1 MTLQLE
7 NCVPE
12 LAIEPANAFKQI
24 DGYHYTTSE
33 HTFMQIIKDLFNGYP
48 EPLLV
53 LHRNN
58 REICYASHPSAAID
72 DLIGQNFEEAVTI
85 IDEKI
90 SGVPAAFLKNQ
101 WLGFDERT
109 FTWEEEEYTLIVFK
123 QRNEIPDEE
132 TLASW
137 RNMIAV
143 MLHRFRSP
151 LTGISGYVDMLSE
164 HNEDEQQE
172 KYFTLIDKGINRLYN
187 MMDELEILYTID
199 PNVMEDEDETTSLKA
214 EKLVKNILLDYPADV
229 QKRIEVQPIDSEIE
243 FKGNPSSLKNIIE
256 LLVQNGLQH
265 GAAHTVTVSIPSERL
280 IQISNPGPA
289 IPKTIADNIFSPF
302 VTDKANGLGIGLTLS
317 LLYARQLGGTI
328 FLSKNDDTEGITF
341 SLCLPE

>member
-1 MTLQLE
+1 MMTLRQE
-7 NCVPE
+7 ICTPD
-12 LAIEPANAFKQI
+12 LAVKPVNAFKQI
-24 DGYHYTTSE
+24 DGYHYITSE
-33 HTFMQIIKDLFNGYP
+33 HTLMQIIKDLFNGYP

-53 LHRNN
+53 LHHNN
-58 REICYASHPSAAID
+58 RKICYASHPSAAID
-72 DLIGQNFEEAVTI
+72 DLLGQNFDEAVTV
-85 IDEKI
+85 IDANI
-90 SGVPAAFLKNQ
+90 SGEPVACLKNQ
-101 WLGFDERT
+101 WLGFDERA
-109 FTWEEEEYTLIVFK
+109 FTWEDEEYTLIVFK

-164 HNEDEQQE
+164 YSDDEQQE
-172 KYFTLIDKGINRLYN
+172 KYFALIDKGINHLYD

-199 PNVMEDEDETTSLKA
+199 PNVIEDEDESTSLKA
-214 EKLVKNILLDYPADV
+214 GKLIKSTLLDYPADV
-229 QKRIEVQPIDSEIE
+229 QQRIDIQSIDSDFEL
-243 FKGNPSSLKNIIE
+243 KGNPSSLKNIIE

-265 GAAHTVTVSIPSERL
+265 GADHTVTVSVPSERL
-280 IQISNPGPA
+280 IQVSNPGPA
-289 IPKTIADNIFSPF
+289 IPKAIADNIFSPF
-302 VTDKANGLGIGLTLS
+302 VTDKANGLGIGLTLA

-328 FLSKNDDTEGITF
+328 FLSNNDDEEITF